1 MESVQL
7 DTPIRSVAVL
17 TSGGDA
23 PGMNA
28 GVRAVVRAGIVA
40 GLKMYGIQD
49 GYQGLINGDIV
60 PLGRRDVSN
69 ILSRGGTFLRTAR
82 CAEMMTPH
90 GQREAVRQLYNEGI
104 DGLIVIGGDG
114 TMAGAQSISAQGY
127 PVVAIPG
134 TIDNDVYGT
143 DTCIGVDTALNTI
156 MEAIDKIRDTAASH
170 SRAFLVQTMGRD
182 SGFLAVESALIS
194 GAEMALIP
202 ENPNITV
209 EEIAQTIA
217 NSYKRGRRHC
227 IIVVAEGF
235 PIPMDELT
243 VKLDAMD
250 LGFKARGTNLSYIQR
265 GGTPSAFDRL
275 IASRMGFKAIEFL
288 TTGKFNVM
296 TALQGRDIVPLPIP
310 ELVGKHRG
318 FPEEYLKISNIL
330 SR

>member
-1 MESVQL
+1 
-7 DTPIRSVAVL
+7 
-17 TSGGDA
+17 
-23 PGMNA
+23 
-28 GVRAVVRAGIVA
+28 
-40 GLKMYGIQD
+40 
-49 GYQGLINGDIV
+49 
-60 PLGRRDVSN
+60 
-69 ILSRGGTFLRTAR
+69 
-82 CAEMMTPH
+82 
-90 GQREAVRQLYNEGI
+90 
-104 DGLIVIGGDG
+104 
-114 TMAGAQSISAQGY
+114 MAGAQSISAQGY
-127 PVVAIPG
+127 PVVGIPG

>member
-82 CAEMMTPH
+82 CEEMVTPH

-114 TMAGAQSISAQGY
+114 TMAGAQSISEQGF
-127 PVVAIPG
+127 PVVGIPG
-134 TIDNDVYGT
+134 TIDNDIYGT

-170 SRAFLVQTMGRD
+170 SRAFLVQTMGRE

-202 ENPNITV
+202 ENPEITV

-243 VKLDAMD
+243 AKLDAMD

-288 TTGKFNVM
+288 TTSKFNVM

>member
-7 DTPIRSVAVL
+7 DTPIRSIAVL

-28 GVRAVVRAGIVA
+28 GIRAVVRAGIAA
-40 GLKMYGIQD
+40 GLKVFGIQD
-49 GYQGLINGDIV
+49 GYQGLINGDFV
-60 PLGRRDVSN
+60 PLGRRDVSG

-82 CAEMMTPH
+82 CKEMETPH
-90 GQREAVRQLYNEGI
+90 GQREAVRQLYNQGL

-114 TMAGAQSISAQGY
+114 SMAGVQTIADQGF
-127 PVVAIPG
+127 PVVGMPG

-156 MEAIDKIRDTAASH
+156 MEAIDKIRDTASSH
-170 SRAFLVQTMGRD
+170 SRAFLVQTMGREC
-182 SGFLAVESALIS
+182 GYLAVQSAIVS

-202 ENPNITV
+202 EDPVSV
-209 EEIAQTIA
+209 EDVAQIIE
-217 NSYKRGRRHC
+217 NSYKRGKRHC

-235 PIPMDELT
+235 PIPMEELAS
-243 VKLDAMD
+243 KLEAMD

-265 GGTPSAFDRL
+265 GGTPTAFDRIL
-275 IASRMGFKAIEFL
+275 ASRMGYKAIEL
-288 TTGKFNVM
+288 ITTGKYNVM
-296 TALQGRDIVPLPIP
+296 TAMQGREIVGFPIP
-310 ELVGKHRG
+310 ELVGKHRAVS
-318 FPEEYLKISNIL
+318 EEYLHISNVL